1 MPVLSRSKTRRVA
14 GGTRRKP
21 PLTVEA
27 LWALKRIAAP
37 TLSPD
42 GALACAAVTS
52 FDMAKND
59 SSTELWLF
67 PTGSHGKPA
76 AKPRRLTS
84 GDKDSDPRWSPA
96 GDAIAFTAKRKD
108 DDEPQ
113 IYLIAPDGGEARR
126 LTTLATGCAAIK
138 WFPDGRRIAFVS
150 WVWPDLGSD
159 AEQAKR
165 KKERKDAKVRAHV
178 TERAEFRFWD
188 HWLTDGREPHVFVC
202 DVATGRCRDAL
213 AGTGLALPPW
223 EPKADDF
230 DIAPDGRELA
240 LTADL
245 GPEPRMMNQ
254 RDIVTVDLATKRKR
268 ILTADSGTDDAGPSY
283 SPDGR
288 ALVFHSCD
296 TKRSFNDQGRLTL
309 LLRRTGRLQTLAPK
323 LDRQVLQ
330 VLWAPDSRSL
340 LCTIEDRGRVG
351 LWRLPVHWSTFAL
364 RAPAFALGA
373 ARRAHAA
380 DSAAKPVLVAAGGT
394 IGGFAQ
400 SRDGAVLAFDRATVM
415 HPPALFACVGDGS
428 RERAI
433 DSLNRALLARY
444 ALGEVREVTV
454 KGWGG
459 APVQMWITYPPNF
472 DPQKKWPLL
481 HSIHGGPHA
490 AHLDSWHFR
499 WNTQVFAGHGYV
511 VAAVNYHGSSG
522 FGQKWLETITGR
534 YGEKE
539 LADVEAGTDWL
550 LRQGYIDR
558 ARLAASGG
566 SYGGFMVAYMNG
578 HTDRYRSFVCHAGC
592 YDWVS
597 MMATDGYHFFA
608 DELGAFH
615 WDNPARVM
623 RQSPHHY
630 VKHAKTP
637 TLVIHGEQDYR
648 VPATQALQYYDTL
661 KAKKVS
667 ARLVYFP
674 DENHWILKPQNSRL
688 WYREFFAWMARYAP
702 GGAARRKTG

>member
-1 MPVLSRSKTRRVA
+1 MAALSRAKSRRVA
-14 GGTRRKP
+14 RRSIRKP

-27 LWALKRIAAP
+27 LWAIKRIAAP

-42 GALACAAVTS
+42 GTLACAAVTS

-59 SSTELWLF
+59 SRTELWLF
-67 PTGSHGKPA
+67 PTGINGKSA
-76 AKPRRLTS
+76 ARPRRLTN
-84 GDKDSDPRWSPA
+84 GDKDSDPKWSPA
-96 GDAIAFTAKRKD
+96 GGAIAFTAKRKD

-113 IYLIAPDGGEARR
+113 IYVIAPDGGEARR

-138 WFPDGRRIAFVS
+138 WFPDGKRIAFVS

-165 KKERKDAKVRAHV
+165 RKERKDAKVKAHV

-188 HWLTDGREPHVFVC
+188 HWLTDGREPHVYVC
-202 DVATGRCRDAL
+202 DLATGRCRDAL

-223 EPKADDF
+223 DPKADAF

-245 GPEPRMMNQ
+245 DSEPRMMNQ

-268 ILTADSGTDDAGPSY
+268 ILTADSGTDDMGPSY

-288 ALVFHSCD
+288 ALVFHSYD

-309 LLRRTGRLQTLAPK
+309 LLRRTGRIQPLAPN
-323 LDRQVLQ
+323 LDRQILH

-351 LWRLPVHWSTFAL
+351 LWRLPAHATE
-364 RAPAFALGA
+364 GA
-373 ARRAHAA
+373 AALA
-380 DSAAKPVLVAAGGT
+380 LVAGGGT

-400 SRDGAVLAFDRATVM
+400 SRDGSVLAFDRATVL
-415 HPPALFACVGDGS
+415 HPPAVFACRGNGS
-428 RERAI
+428 GERPI
-433 DSLNRALLARY
+433 ETLNRAVLARH
-444 ALGEVREVTV
+444 ALGEVREATV

-459 APVQMWITYPPNF
+459 APIQMWITYPPNF
-472 DPQKKWPLL
+472 DPKKKWPLL

-490 AHLDSWHFR
+490 AHLDTWHFR

-539 LADVEAGTDWL
+539 FADVEAGTDWL

-558 ARLAASGG
+558 ARLVATGG

-578 HTDRYRSFVCHAGC
+578 HTDRYRTFVCHAGC

-615 WDNPARVM
+615 WDNPARVLK
-623 RQSPHHY
+623 QSPHHY
-630 VKHAKTP
+630 VKRAKTP
-637 TLVIHGEQDYR
+637 TLVIHGEQDFR

-661 KAKKVS
+661 KAKKIA

-688 WYREFFAWMARYAP
+688 WYREFFDWVARYAP
-702 GGAARRKTG
+702 AGPARRKTG

>member
-1 MPVLSRSKTRRVA
+1 MPALSRAKARRVA
-14 GGTRRKP
+14 GRTKRKP

-27 LWALKRIAAP
+27 LWAIKRVAAP

-42 GALACAAVTS
+42 GALACAAVTN
-52 FDMAKND
+52 FEMAKNE

-67 PTGSHGKPA
+67 PTALAGKSA
-76 AKPRRLTS
+76 AKPRRLTN
-84 GDKDSDPRWSPA
+84 GDKDSDPKWSPA
-96 GDAIAFTAKRKD
+96 GDTIAFTAKRQD

-126 LTTLATGCAAIK
+126 LTSLATGCAAIK
-138 WFPDGRRIAFVS
+138 WFPDGKRIAFVS
-150 WVWPDLGSD
+150 WVWPDLKSGP
-159 AEQAKR
+159 EQAKR
-165 KKERKDAKVRAHV
+165 KKERRDAKVKAHV

-188 HWLTDGREPHVFVC
+188 HWLTDGREPHIHVC
-202 DVATGRCRDAL
+202 DLATGRCRDAL

-223 EPKADDF
+223 DPKAEDF
-230 DIAPDGRELA
+230 DIAPDGRQIVI
-240 LTADL
+240 TVDL

-254 RDIVTVDLATKRKR
+254 RDIVTIDLATKRKR
-268 ILTADSGTDDAGPSY
+268 ILTAISGTDDGGPVY
-283 SPDGR
+283 APDGR
-288 ALVFHSCD
+288 ALVFHSYD
-296 TKRSFNDQGRLTL
+296 TERSFNDQGRLML
-309 LLRRTGRLQTLAPK
+309 LSRRTGRIRPLTPK
-323 LDRQVLQ
+323 LDRPILHVA
-330 VLWAPDSRSL
+330 WAPDSRSVL
-340 LCTIEDRGRVG
+340 FTVEDRGRVG
-351 LWRLPVHWSTFAL
+351 LWRLPVHATEPAL
-364 RAPAFALGA
+364 TP
-373 ARRAHAA
+373 
-380 DSAAKPVLVAAGGT
+380 SLVAAGGT

-400 SRDGAVLAFDRATVM
+400 SRDGSVLAFDRATAM
-415 HPPALFACVGDGS
+415 HPPALFACRGNGS
-428 RERAI
+428 GERPI
-433 DSLNRALLARY
+433 EMLNRAVLARH

-472 DPQKKWPLL
+472 DPKKKWPLL

-511 VAAVNYHGSSG
+511 IAAVNYHGSSG

-539 LADVEAGTDWL
+539 FADVEAGTDWL

-558 ARLAASGG
+558 ARLVATGG

-578 HTDRYRSFVCHAGC
+578 HTDRYRTFVCHAGC

-615 WDNPARVM
+615 WDNPGRVM
-623 RQSPHHY
+623 KQSPHHY
-630 VKHAKTP
+630 VKRAKTP

-661 KAKKVS
+661 KAKKVA

-688 WYREFFAWMARYAP
+688 WYREFFDWVARYAP
-702 GGAARRKTG
+702 GGPARRKSG